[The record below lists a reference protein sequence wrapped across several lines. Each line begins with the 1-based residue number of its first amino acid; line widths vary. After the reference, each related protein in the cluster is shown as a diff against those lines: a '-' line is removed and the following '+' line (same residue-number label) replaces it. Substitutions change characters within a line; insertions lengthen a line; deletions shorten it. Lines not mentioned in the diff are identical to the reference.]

1 MLIVMRKTATEED
14 LLQVKEA
21 LNDLDLDFHQS
32 TGSERIIL
40 GVIGDTSQVK
50 PEQLR
55 PLPGVLEVFKI
66 PSED

>member
-1 MLIVMRKTATEED
+1 MLIVMRKTATEDD
-14 LLQVKEA
+14 LRQVKEA
-21 LNDLDLDFHQS
+21 LSNLDLDFHQS
-32 TGSERIIL
+32 TGSERTIL
-40 GVIGDTSQVK
+40 GVIGDTSKVK